1 MALCKHVNYLR
12 ESGYKRKEN
21 INSLKNTKVR
31 RIMLALVFIRTM
43 YCNKAEVNE
52 TIKKAKKGSG
62 FNVVS

>member
-1 MALCKHVNYLR
+1 MSVKFV
-12 ESGYKRKEN
+12 GV
-21 INSLKNTKVR
+21 KNTKVR
-31 RIMLALVFIRTM
+31 KIMLALVFICTM